1 MTEHKLSLGSMISA
15 VRKFWWLVVVLAV
28 SGGISS
34 FAYAATQT
42 PMYQATSSLH
52 FALDQGTSAV
62 DLNQG
67 SAYTQ
72 SQMLSYAQLVRGSRV
87 LEPVIEELELETTP
101 RELAES
107 IEVTIPQ
114 DTVTMNITATTPGP
128 QSSAELASAISD
140 QLIAEV
146 QEIAPKNPDGGSTI
160 TVVVYDDAVA
170 PQFQSS
176 PDKRTDTLLGFAV
189 GVVVGIAAALLI
201 SVLDTRMR
209 TEEELADATDL
220 PVLGV
225 ISRSPL
231 LAQRSIAMIQK
242 RLSST
247 TEEYLRIR
255 TALNYANVVSTVKV
269 LLVTACKP
277 GEGKSTVSV
286 NLAMALAGEHDS
298 VLLIDADLRRPRA
311 HEYAGIDGS
320 VGLTNV
326 LSGEVDLDVAC
337 YRFAGTGLDL
347 LPAGTIPPNPAELL
361 TSTRMEE
368 LVTAMSER
376 YSYVIIDS
384 PPVLSVAD
392 ANLISPLAD
401 GVLLAIDA
409 RRTRRSSLAKT
420 TKVLEGAGARVL
432 GTVLNRAKPER
443 AREGYYAEDQG

>member
-1 MTEHKLSLGSMISA
+1 MTEHKVSLGSMISA

-189 GVVVGIAAALLI
+189 GGVVGIAAALLI

-247 TEEYLRIR
+247 TEEFLRIR
-255 TALNYANVVSTVKV
+255 SALNYANVVSTVKV

-320 VGLTNV
+320 VGLTDV

-337 YRFAGTGLDL
+337 YRFPGTGLDL

-368 LVTAMSER
+368 LVTAMSEK

>member
-1 MTEHKLSLGSMISA
+1 MISA

-189 GVVVGIAAALLI
+189 GGVVGIAAALLI

-247 TEEYLRIR
+247 TEEFLRIR
-255 TALNYANVVSTVKV
+255 SALNYANVVSTVKV

-320 VGLTNV
+320 VGLTDV

-337 YRFAGTGLDL
+337 YRFPGTGLDL

-368 LVTAMSER
+368 LVTAMSEK

>member
-1 MTEHKLSLGSMISA
+1 MTEHKVSFGSMISA

-189 GVVVGIAAALLI
+189 GGVVGIAAALLI

-247 TEEYLRIR
+247 TEEFLRIR
-255 TALNYANVVSTVKV
+255 SALNYANVVSTAKV

-320 VGLTNV
+320 VGLTDV

-337 YRFAGTGLDL
+337 YRFPGTGLDL

-368 LVTAMSER
+368 LVTAMSEK